1 MIQLRNI
8 HKSFGE
14 NHVLQGVDLEVQDGE
29 VVSII
34 GASGSGKSTFLRTIN
49 FLEPADEG
57 EIILDDIRVD
67 AARASKA
74 DILNLRRCTAMVF
87 QSYNLLKHR
96 TALENVMEALVVVQ
110 KKDRKEAEEIAL
122 EELNRVGLGDRTGYY
137 PHQLSGGQQQRVGIA
152 RALAISPKVM
162 LFDEP
167 TSALD
172 PEMVGGVLDV
182 IRSIAKDGM
191 TMIIVTHEMN
201 FAREV
206 SNQVAFFDAEKLRQ
220 EANEFSNFSIGKW
233 WIYSLRIVTTIVL
246 GVMLFLNTKEE
257 RTRQFLQRIQ
267 R

>member
-8 HKSFGE
+8 HKSFGKH
-14 NHVLQGVDLEVQDGE
+14 HVLRGVNLTVQDGQ
-29 VVSII
+29 VVSVI

-57 EIILDDIRVD
+57 EIILDDISVD
-67 AARASKA
+67 AAKASKE
-74 DILNLRRCTAMVF
+74 DILKLRRNTAMVF
-87 QSYNLLKHR
+87 QSYNLLRHR

-110 KKDRKEAEEIAL
+110 KKSKQEAQEIAL
-122 EELNRVGLGDRTGYY
+122 EELSRVGLSDRTGYY

-152 RALAISPKVM
+152 RALAIRPKVM

-182 IRSIAKDGM
+182 IESIAKEGM

-201 FAREV
+201 FARDV
-206 SNQVAFFDAEKLRQ
+206 SDQVAFFDEGVIL
-220 EANEFSNFSIGKW
+220 E
-233 WIYSLRIVTTIVL
+233 L
-246 GVMLFLNTKEE
+246 GTPDEIFLHTREE
-257 RTRQFLQRIQ
+257 RTKQFLQRIT

>member
-1 MIQLRNI
+1 MSENKLNVIDL
-8 HKSFGE
+8 HKRYGE
-14 NHVLQGVDLEVQDGE
+14 HEVLKGVSLQANAGDVI
-29 VVSII
+29 SII
-34 GASGSGKSTFLRTIN
+34 GSSGSGKSTFLRCIN
-49 FLEPADEG
+49 FLEKPSEGSIVVNGQTINLVRDKDGQLKVAD
-57 EIILDDIRVD
+57 
-67 AARASKA
+67 K
-74 DILNLRRCTAMVF
+74 NQLRLLRTRLTMVF
-87 QSYNLLKHR
+87 QHFNLWSHM
-96 TALENVMEALVVVQ
+96 TVLENVMEALVVVQ

-122 EELNRVGLGDRTGYY
+122 DELNRVGLGDRTGYY

-206 SNQVAFFDAEKLRQ
+206 SNQVAFFDEGKILEQGTPQ
-220 EANEFSNFSIGKW
+220 E
-233 WIYSLRIVTTIVL
+233 
-246 GVMLFLNTKEE
+246 LFLNTKEE

>member
-201 FAREV
+201 FARDISDRVIFMDKGVIAVEGTPQEV
-206 SNQVAFFDAEKLRQ
+206 FSSNNTRIK
-220 EANEFSNFSIGKW
+220 EFLGKFHQ
-233 WIYSLRIVTTIVL
+233 
-246 GVMLFLNTKEE
+246 GEE
-257 RTRQFLQRIQ
+257 
-267 R
+267 

>member
-8 HKSFGE
+8 HKSFG
-14 NHVLQGVDLEVQDGE
+14 NHHVLRGVNLTVQDGE

-57 EIILDDIRVD
+57 EIILNDLSVD
-67 AARASKA
+67 AAKASKE
-74 DILNLRRCTAMVF
+74 DILKLRRNTAMVF
-87 QSYNLLKHR
+87 QSYNLLRHR

-110 KKDRKEAEEIAL
+110 KKSKQEAREIAL
-122 EELNRVGLGDRTGYY
+122 RELNRVGLSDRTGYY

-152 RALAISPKVM
+152 RALAIRPEVM

-182 IRSIAKDGM
+182 IESIAKEGM

-201 FAREV
+201 FARDV
-206 SNQVAFFDAEKLRQ
+206 SDQVAFFDEGVIR
-220 EANEFSNFSIGKW
+220 E
-233 WIYSLRIVTTIVL
+233 L
-246 GVMLFLNTKEE
+246 GTPDEIFIHTREE
-257 RTRQFLQRIQ
+257 RTKQFLQRIT

>member
-122 EELNRVGLGDRTGYY
+122 EELNRVGLGDRTGTIPPAVRRTAAEGRYR
-137 PHQLSGGQQQRVGIA
+137 PGSCDQSEGH
-152 RALAISPKVM
+152 
-162 LFDEP
+162 
-167 TSALD
+167 
-172 PEMVGGVLDV
+172 
-182 IRSIAKDGM
+182 
-191 TMIIVTHEMN
+191 
-201 FAREV
+201 
-206 SNQVAFFDAEKLRQ
+206 AFR
-220 EANEFSNFSIGKW
+220 
-233 WIYSLRIVTTIVL
+233 
-246 GVMLFLNTKEE
+246 
-257 RTRQFLQRIQ
+257 
-267 R
+267 

>member
-14 NHVLQGVDLEVQDGE
+14 NHVLRGVDLTVQDGE

-57 EIILDDIRVD
+57 EIILDDIRVN
-67 AARASKA
+67 AAGATKA
-74 DILNLRRCTAMVF
+74 DVLNLRRNTAMVF
-87 QSYNLLKHR
+87 QSYNLLRHR
-96 TALENVMEALVVVQ
+96 TALENVMESLVVVQ
-110 KKDRKEAEEIAL
+110 KMNKQEAKELAL
-122 EELNRVGLGDRTGYY
+122 EELNRVGLSDRTEYY

-152 RALAISPKVM
+152 RALAIKPKVI

-172 PEMVGGVLDV
+172 PEMVGGVLEV
-182 IRSIAKDGM
+182 IGSIAQEGM

-206 SNQVAFFDAEKLRQ
+206 SHQVAFFDE
-220 EANEFSNFSIGKW
+220 
-233 WIYSLRIVTTIVL
+233 
-246 GVMLFLNTKEE
+246 GVILESGTPDEIFLHTREE
-257 RTRQFLQRIQ
+257 RTKQFLQRIN

>member
-8 HKSFGE
+8 HKSFGKH
-14 NHVLQGVDLEVQDGE
+14 HVLRGVNLTVQDGQ
-29 VVSII
+29 VVSVI

-57 EIILDDIRVD
+57 EIILDDISVD
-67 AARASKA
+67 AAKASKE
-74 DILNLRRCTAMVF
+74 DILKLRRNTAMVF
-87 QSYNLLKHR
+87 QSYNLLRHR

-110 KKDRKEAEEIAL
+110 KKSKQEAQEIAL
-122 EELNRVGLGDRTGYY
+122 EELSRVGLSDRTGYY

-152 RALAISPKVM
+152 RALAIRPKVM

-182 IRSIAKDGM
+182 IESIAKEGM

-201 FAREV
+201 FARDV
-206 SNQVAFFDAEKLRQ
+206 SDQVAFFDEGVIL
-220 EANEFSNFSIGKW
+220 E
-233 WIYSLRIVTTIVL
+233 L
-246 GVMLFLNTKEE
+246 GTPDEIFLHTREE
-257 RTRQFLQRIQ
+257 RTKQFLQRITLSLIHI
-267 R
+267 

>member
-8 HKSFGE
+8 HKSFG
-14 NHVLQGVDLEVQDGE
+14 NHHVLKGVNLTVSDGE

-57 EIILDDIRVD
+57 EITLDEISVS
-67 AARASKA
+67 AAKASKE
-74 DILNLRRCTAMVF
+74 DILKLRRNTAMVF
-87 QSYNLLKHR
+87 QSYNLLRHR
-96 TALENVMEALVVVQ
+96 TALENVMEALTVVQ
-110 KKDRKEAEEIAL
+110 KKSRQEAKEIAL
-122 EELNRVGLGDRTGYY
+122 EELNRVGLSDRTGYY

-152 RALAISPKVM
+152 RALAIRPKVM

-172 PEMVGGVLDV
+172 PEMVGGVLEV
-182 IRSIAKDGM
+182 IESIAREGM

-201 FAREV
+201 FARDV
-206 SNQVAFFDAEKLRQ
+206 SDQVAFFDE
-220 EANEFSNFSIGKW
+220 
-233 WIYSLRIVTTIVL
+233 
-246 GVMLFLNTKEE
+246 GVILESGTPDEIFLHTREE
-257 RTRQFLQRIQ
+257 RTRQFLQRIT

>member
-8 HKSFGE
+8 HKSFGKH
-14 NHVLQGVDLEVQDGE
+14 HVLRGVNLTVQDGQ
-29 VVSII
+29 VVSVI

-57 EIILDDIRVD
+57 EIILDDISVD
-67 AARASKA
+67 ASKA
-74 DILNLRRCTAMVF
+74 SKEDILKLRRNTAMVF
-87 QSYNLLKHR
+87 QSYNLLRHR

-110 KKDRKEAEEIAL
+110 KKSKQEAQEIAL
-122 EELNRVGLGDRTGYY
+122 EELSRVGLSDRTGYY

-152 RALAISPKVM
+152 RALAIRPKVM

-182 IRSIAKDGM
+182 IESIAKEGM

-201 FAREV
+201 FARDV
-206 SNQVAFFDAEKLRQ
+206 SDQVAFFDEGVIL
-220 EANEFSNFSIGKW
+220 E
-233 WIYSLRIVTTIVL
+233 L
-246 GVMLFLNTKEE
+246 GTPDEIFLHTREE
-257 RTRQFLQRIQ
+257 RTKQFLQRIT